1 MSENNMTKLVSA
13 GSYSEAEQI
22 IEMLRQNGIAAMR
35 KGTIMDVYSSNSIM
49 GEDIFVASKQE
60 KAARELLED
69 FQPIKTGSSRE
80 KRKMSKNQTIFI
92 WVLLAIIIFLCI
104 VLPILVL

>member
-1 MSENNMTKLVSA
+1 MGEDRMIKLVSA

-22 IEMLRQNGIAAMR
+22 IQMLKANGIEALR

-49 GEDIFVASKQE
+49 GEDIFVTGEQE
-60 KAARELLED
+60 KPARELLEN
-69 FQPIKTGSSRE
+69 FQPIKTGTTRE
-80 KRKMSKNQTIFI
+80 KREISKNQKIFT

>member
-1 MSENNMTKLVSA
+1 MEKMIKLVSA

-22 IEMLRQNGIAAMR
+22 VQMLKTNGIAALR

-49 GEDIFVASKQE
+49 GEDIFVAAEQE
-60 KAARELLED
+60 RTARALMDD
-69 FQPIKTGSSRE
+69 FQPIRTGASGE
-80 KRKMSKNQTIFI
+80 KREISKNQKIFTWI
-92 WVLLAIIIFLCI
+92 LLAVVIFLCI